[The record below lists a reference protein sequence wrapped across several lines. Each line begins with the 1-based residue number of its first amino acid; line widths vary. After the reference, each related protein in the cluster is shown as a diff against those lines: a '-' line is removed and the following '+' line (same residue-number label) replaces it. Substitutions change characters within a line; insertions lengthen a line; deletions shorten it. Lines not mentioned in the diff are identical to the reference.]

1 MASIS
6 NILELNIKLQDELK
20 LFLKRF
26 LIYILFNYGG

>member
-6 NILELNIKLQDELK
+6 FILELNIKLQDELI